1 MRLLLIDT
9 CGDVGGVALSE
20 GETIAASETLPER
33 GSSSALLPAVSRL
46 LKGKG
51 WALAGLGGVGVV
63 AGPGSFTGVRVGLSA
78 AKGLCEAANL
88 PLAAVSRLA
97 VLVEA
102 AALER
107 GCAVLD
113 AGRGEYYVRFVRHS
127 DKAQDVLCPRENLL
141 ARAEGHRVV
150 IAEPKLVESLADLSP
165 ELRLLGLEH
174 ALPVMLR
181 VLREGGSDVATTDA
195 NYVRG
200 ESDIYAKAPAA
211 QAKAGPV

>member
-20 GETIAASETLPER
+20 GERIAASETLPGR

-46 LKGKG
+46 LKEKG
-51 WALAGLGGVGVV
+51 WTLAGLDGIGVV
-63 AGPGSFTGVRVGLSA
+63 AGPGSFTGVRVGLAA

-102 AALER
+102 TALEE

-113 AGRGEYYVRFVRHS
+113 AGRGEYYVRFVRQGE
-127 DKAQDVLCPRENLL
+127 KAQDALCQREDLL
-141 ARAEGHRVV
+141 VRAEGSSVV
-150 IAEPKLVESLADLSP
+150 IAESKLVEVLASLNP
-165 ELRLLGLEH
+165 ELHPLSVEQ

-181 VLREGGSDVATTDA
+181 VLQEGGRDVATTDA

-200 ESDIYAKAPAA
+200 ERDIYAKSPLAT
-211 QAKAGPV
+211 VL

>member
-1 MRLLLIDT
+1 VRLLLIDT

-20 GETIAASETLPER
+20 GESIAASETLPER

-46 LKGKG
+46 LKEKG
-51 WALAGLGGVGVV
+51 WALADLDGIGVV
-63 AGPGSFTGVRVGLSA
+63 AGPGSFTGVRVGLAA
-78 AKGLCEAANL
+78 AKGLCVAANL

-102 AALER
+102 TVLEE

-113 AGRGEYYVRFVRHS
+113 AGRGEYYVRFVRQS
-127 DKAQDVLCPRENLL
+127 EKAQDALCQREDLL
-141 ARAEGHRVV
+141 VRAEGNRVV
-150 IAEPKLVESLADLSP
+150 IAEPKLAEPLASLSP
-165 ELRLLGLEH
+165 ELHLLSVEL

-181 VLREGGSDVATTDA
+181 VLQEGGSDVATTDA

-200 ESDIYAKAPAA
+200 ERDIYAKSPSAVAL
-211 QAKAGPV
+211 

>member
-1 MRLLLIDT
+1 VRLLLIDT

-20 GETIAASETLPER
+20 GETITAGETLPER

-46 LKGKG
+46 LKEKG
-51 WALAGLGGVGVV
+51 WTLAGLDGIGVV
-63 AGPGSFTGVRVGLSA
+63 AGPGSFTGVRVGLAA

-102 AALER
+102 TALEE
-107 GCAVLD
+107 GCGVLD
-113 AGRGEYYVRFVRHS
+113 AGRGEYYVRFVRRGE
-127 DKAQDVLCPRENLL
+127 KAQDALCPREDLL
-141 ARAEGHRVV
+141 VGAEGDRVV
-150 IAEPKLVESLADLSP
+150 IAEPKLVESLAGLSP
-165 ELRLLGLEH
+165 ELHLLSVEQ

-181 VLREGGSDVATTDA
+181 VLQEGGSDVATTDA

-200 ESDIYAKAPAA
+200 ERDIYAKSPLATAL
-211 QAKAGPV
+211 

>member
-1 MRLLLIDT
+1 VRLLLIDT

-46 LKGKG
+46 LKEMG
-51 WALAGLGGVGVV
+51 WALADLDGIGVV
-63 AGPGSFTGVRVGLSA
+63 AGPGSFTGVRVGLAA

-97 VLVEA
+97 VLMEA
-102 AALER
+102 TALEE

-113 AGRGEYYVRFVRHS
+113 AGRGEYYVRFVRQGE
-127 DKAQDVLCPRENLL
+127 KEQDALCQREDLL
-141 ARAEGHRVV
+141 VRVEGNRVV
-150 IAEPKLVESLADLSP
+150 IAEPKLAEPLASLSP
-165 ELRLLGLEH
+165 ELHLLSVEL

-181 VLREGGSDVATTDA
+181 VLQEGGSDVATTDA

-200 ESDIYAKAPAA
+200 ESDIYAKVPGAL
-211 QAKAGPV
+211 AKAGPV

>member
-1 MRLLLIDT
+1 VRLLLIDT

-20 GETIAASETLPER
+20 GESIAASETLPER

-46 LKGKG
+46 LKEKG
-51 WALAGLGGVGVV
+51 WALADLDGIGVV
-63 AGPGSFTGVRVGLSA
+63 AGPGSFTGVRVGLA
-78 AKGLCEAANL
+78 VAKGLCEAANL

-102 AALER
+102 AALEE

-113 AGRGEYYVRFVRHS
+113 AGRGEYCVRFVRQGE
-127 DKAQDVLCPRENLL
+127 KAQDALCQREDLL
-141 ARAEGHRVV
+141 VRAEGNRVV
-150 IAEPKLVESLADLSP
+150 IAEPKLVEVLASLSP
-165 ELRLLGLEH
+165 EFHLLSVEQ

-181 VLREGGSDVATTDA
+181 VLQEGGSDVATTDA

-200 ESDIYAKAPAA
+200 ERDIYAKVLSAPAL
-211 QAKAGPV
+211 

>member
-9 CGDVGGVALSE
+9 CGDVGDVALSE
-20 GETIAASETLPER
+20 GERIATSETLPER

-46 LKGKG
+46 LKEKG
-51 WALAGLGGVGVV
+51 WALAELDGIGVV
-63 AGPGSFTGVRVGLSA
+63 AGPGSFTGVRVGLAA

-102 AALER
+102 AALEE

-113 AGRGEYYVRFVRHS
+113 AGRGEYYVRFVRQGE
-127 DKAQDVLCPRENLL
+127 KAQDALCQREDLL
-141 ARAEGHRVV
+141 VRAEGNRVV
-150 IAEPKLVESLADLSP
+150 IAEPKLVEALARLSP
-165 ELRLLGLEH
+165 ELHLLSADQ

-181 VLREGGSDVATTDA
+181 VLQEGGSDVATTDA

-200 ESDIYAKAPAA
+200 ERDIYAKAPAA
-211 QAKAGPV
+211 LAKAGPV